1 MAQSPYR
8 QPASSKPKPLG
19 NHQASWIWGR
29 HLVLETLQARHWPI
43 LELLLADD
51 LPAPELAEV
60 TRLAAE
66 SEVSIERAARNSLV
80 SRCRGE
86 DHQGYAARM
95 AEFPYATT
103 DALLGRPSPW
113 SLIIVL
119 DRIQDP
125 YNFGTMLRSAE
136 IFDAAGVIIGTRE
149 QVGVTSQVA
158 RSSVGAVNRL
168 PIARVPDLGAFLG
181 TLSDPSPV
189 IIAASEKAETSI
201 SHFDFRQPIVLV
213 IGNEGRGISDEVSAH
228 CRSAVRIPQQGTLN
242 SLNAAAALAIICYEA
257 RRQQA
262 ARPA

>member
-29 HLVLETLQARHWPI
+29 HLVLETLQARYWPI
-43 LELLLADD
+43 LELLVANE
-51 LPAPELAEV
+51 LPDSELTEI

-66 SEVSIERAARNSLV
+66 SDVSVERVARQSLV

-95 AEFPYATT
+95 AEFPYATP
-103 DALLGRPSPW
+103 DAILGKPSPW
-113 SLIIVL
+113 PMTIVL

-168 PIARVPDLGAFLG
+168 PIARVSDLAEFLG
-181 TLSDPSPV
+181 TLGDSSTV
-189 IIAASEKAETSI
+189 VVAASEKAEVSI
-201 SHFDFRQPIVLV
+201 SDFDFRQPFVLV

-228 CRSAVRIPQQGTLN
+228 CRAAVRIPQQGTLN
-242 SLNAAAALAIICYEA
+242 SLNAAAALAIVCYET
-257 RRQQA
+257 RRQQS
-262 ARPA
+262 ARLV

>member
-29 HLVLETLQARHWPI
+29 HLVLETLQARQWPI

-103 DALLGRPSPW
+103 AALLSRPSPW
-113 SLIIVL
+113 PLMKPLPTRRTSNTTKRGAPGCTACSGLILSWEI
-119 DRIQDP
+119 
-125 YNFGTMLRSAE
+125 LRNS
-136 IFDAAGVIIGTRE
+136 
-149 QVGVTSQVA
+149 SQ
-158 RSSVGAVNRL
+158 
-168 PIARVPDLGAFLG
+168 
-181 TLSDPSPV
+181 
-189 IIAASEKAETSI
+189 
-201 SHFDFRQPIVLV
+201 
-213 IGNEGRGISDEVSAH
+213 
-228 CRSAVRIPQQGTLN
+228 
-242 SLNAAAALAIICYEA
+242 
-257 RRQQA
+257 
-262 ARPA
+262 